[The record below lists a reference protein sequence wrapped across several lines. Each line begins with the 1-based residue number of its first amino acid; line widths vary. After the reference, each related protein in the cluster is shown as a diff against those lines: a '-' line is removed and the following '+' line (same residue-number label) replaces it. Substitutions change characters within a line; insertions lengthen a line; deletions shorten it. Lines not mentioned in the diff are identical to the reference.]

1 MQICV
6 DDFALNLR
14 EAIFKKRLSQKKL
27 ADRINTEQPMINGY
41 CTGRTQP
48 SLWMFCLICEAL
60 DVTPNELLKARD
72 K

>member
-27 ADRINTEQPMINGY
+27 ADMINTEQPMINGY
-41 CTGRTQP
+41 CTGKKQP
-48 SLWMFCLICEAL
+48 SLWMFCLICDAL
-60 DVTPNELLKARD
+60 EMSPNELLRARD
-72 K
+72 R